1 MFDLKTILVAIQQ
14 IAGERD
20 ISEDRVREIVEAA
33 FAAAYRR
40 EYRTKNEIVRAR
52 FNPKTGDLSF
62 YQVKLVVD
70 ESMLQPEG
78 EEETGEQY
86 TEDES
91 GQKKIKFNQDRHI
104 MLDEARK
111 IRPNIFTGEEL
122 EFPLETK
129 TEFGRIAAQTA
140 KQTVLQKLHET
151 EKENLFNQFKAKE
164 GEIISG
170 IIQRTDGRN
179 TFVDLGKTTGVLFSD
194 ETIPFEHYR
203 IGDRMKFYVVSVEQT
218 NRGLSIVLSRS
229 HPRFIVKLFASE
241 VPEIAEGTVEIKS
254 IAREAGSRTKIAVAS
269 NNDSIDPIGAC
280 VGQKGTRV
288 TTVIQELGNE
298 KIDIIL
304 WSDDPAAFITNA
316 LAPAKVTDAQVRPDH
331 SARVFV
337 PADQLSLAI
346 GRDGQNVRLAH
357 RLTDWRIEIRSAARP
372 NEIVEGGSSEP
383 PETEHT
389 AKNTIEIQAVVSDT
403 HKTESEQ
410 AGIDTTDESSE
421 SA

>member
-1 MFDLKTILVAIQQ
+1 MFDLKTILATIQQ
-14 IAGERD
+14 IAEERD

-52 FNPKTGDLSF
+52 FNPQTGDLSF
-62 YQVKLVVD
+62 YQVKLAVD
-70 ESMLQPEG
+70 ESMLQSED
-78 EEETGEQY
+78 EEQAEAQY

-104 MLDEARK
+104 TLDEARK
-111 IRPNIFTGEEL
+111 IKSDIFPGEEL

-151 EKENLFNQFKAKE
+151 EKEMLFNQFKAKE

-179 TFVDLGKTTGVLFSD
+179 TFVDLGKTTGVLFAD
-194 ETIPFEHYR
+194 ETIPFERYR
-203 IGDRMKFYVVSVEQT
+203 IGDRIKFYVVSVEQT

-229 HPRFIVKLFASE
+229 HPRFIGKLFASE
-241 VPEIAEGTVEIKS
+241 VPEIAEGTVEIKA

-288 TTVIQELGNE
+288 TTVMQELDNE

-316 LAPAKVTDAQVRPDH
+316 LAPAKVTEVQVRPDH
-331 SARVFV
+331 AARVFV

-346 GRDGQNVRLAH
+346 GRSGQNVRLAH

-372 NEIVEGGSSEP
+372 DDVVEGGSSELH
-383 PETEHT
+383 EIDG
-389 AKNTIEIQAVVSDT
+389 AIESTSEVQAAVSDT
-403 HKTESEQ
+403 PKLESEE

-421 SA
+421 PA

>member
-111 IRPNIFTGEEL
+111 IRPDIFTGEEL

-129 TEFGRIAAQTA
+129 IEFGRIAAQTA

-241 VPEIAEGTVEIKS
+241 VPEIAEGTVEVKS

-316 LAPAKVTDAQVRPDH
+316 LAPAKVTDVQVRPDH

-346 GRDGQNVRLAH
+346 GRGGQNVRLAH

-372 NEIVEGGSSEP
+372 NEIVEGGSSEL

-389 AKNTIEIQAVVSDT
+389 AKNTTEIQAPVSDT